1 MWVNLINL
9 VKQQIIEKAC
19 PFTFNRLRHSMET
32 KKVFL
37 TNSINATYNKG
48 LKTLLKKTLSQLEM
62 KNRLW
67 HCHLNQKRTPPQM

>member
-9 VKQQIIEKAC
+9 VKQQIIEI
-19 PFTFNRLRHSMET
+19 

-37 TNSINATYNKG
+37 TNSITATYNKG
-48 LKTLLKKTLSQLEM
+48 LKTLVKKTLSQLEM